1 MKRGSIH
8 SLRMLTV
15 SPLPAP
21 STPPIRTITGKL
33 LFASSSYWAFS
44 SASRSLGSCRS
55 YSRSGMR
62 WPSSADSNMVG
73 LLHQHDIEL
82 LLIVLRFD
90 LQRHRLADEVRK
102 HRQTLRF
109 LVEEEIDHLLGGEYP
124 ELTGLELARL
134 AQQFAQNLVA
144 HRLRG
149 LEFAPP
155 LADRAR
161 FAQHMR
167 EAFARAL
174 ARHLH
179 EAQLGKA
186 VHRHARAVARQCLA
200 ELVEHGVAVLF
211 RIHVDEVDDDDAA
224 EVPQPQ
230 LARDHLRRLQIGLE
244 YRVVEAADPDEAAG
258 VDVDCRQRFGLVD
271 NQVAAGLEIDP
282 PRQRLL
288 DFSLDAVEFK
298 KRPRAGIMLEPRG
311 DIGCE
316 FERKGLHLLE
326 RFAGIDQDARRFIVG
341 EIAQHAQAQIEV

>member
-109 LVEEEIDHLLGGEYP
+109 LVEEEIDHLLGGE
-124 ELTGLELARL
+124 
-134 AQQFAQNLVA
+134 
-144 HRLRG
+144 
-149 LEFAPP
+149 AP
-155 LADRAR
+155 
-161 FAQHMR
+161 
-167 EAFARAL
+167 ARAL

-200 ELVEHGVAVLF
+200 KFVEHGIPVLF
-211 RIHVDEVDDDDAA
+211 RIHVDEVDDDNAA

-230 LARDHLRRLQIGLE
+230 LARDHLRGLQIGLE

-271 NQVAAGLEIDP
+271 NQVAAGLEI
-282 PRQRLL
+282 
-288 DFSLDAVEFK
+288 
-298 KRPRAGIMLEPRG
+298 
-311 DIGCE
+311 
-316 FERKGLHLLE
+316 
-326 RFAGIDQDARRFIVG
+326 
-341 EIAQHAQAQIEV
+341 

>member
-1 MKRGSIH
+1 MWRGSIH

-33 LFASSSYWAFS
+33 LFSSSWYWAFN

-55 YSRSGMR
+55 YSRSGML
-62 WPSSADSNMVG
+62 WPSSADSNMIG
-73 LLHQHDIEL
+73 LPGKLGTLHQYDIEL
-82 LLIVLRFD
+82 LLIVLRLD

-102 HRQTLRF
+102 HRQPLRL

-124 ELTGLELARL
+124 EFAGLELARL

-149 LEFAPP
+149 LEFAAP

-161 FAQHMR
+161 LAQHMR
-167 EAFARAL
+167 EALARAL

-186 VHRHARAVARQCLA
+186 VHRHARAVARQGLA

-230 LARDHLRRLQIGLE
+230 LARDHLRGFQIGLE
-244 YRVVEAADPDEAAG
+244 YGVVETADPDEAAG
-258 VDVDCRQRFGLVD
+258 VHVDCRQRFGLVD
-271 NQVAAGLEIDP
+271 DQVAAGLEIDP

-298 KRPRAGIMLEPRG
+298 KRP
-311 DIGCE
+311 
-316 FERKGLHLLE
+316 
-326 RFAGIDQDARRFIVG
+326 
-341 EIAQHAQAQIEV
+341 